1 MNIVKCGEKEFIA
14 KFLEVYPKSYIVNQ
28 WVPKVIMEV
37 SCDYVVRDVTS
48 LPYSKDELKIG
59 IMPDGP
65 KVKNKLRNL
74 VVVITAGNDVVV
86 RIHKDGV
93 AYNKDKEQECFTLLK
108 QAMSFSCSRLCKAIE
123 KLSDDDVNFVREE
136 MDRRTSE
143 IPMEQK
149 NRNAELFISI
159 LRNHDGKEVNSS
171 SEELGRRTS
180 ELSTEQKNRNA
191 GLFMSILNNNTS
203 KSKNKET
210 ALAERFKKEYRNTGK
225 TLNEVIA
232 GMQDG
237 SISDSVMLDIIKS
250 TIGDLTWNE

>member
-1 MNIVKCGEKEFIA
+1 MNMVKCGEKEFIA

-48 LPYSKDELKIG
+48 LPYSNDEMKIG

-74 VVVITAGNDVVV
+74 VVVITSGNDVVV

-108 QAMSFSCSRLCKAIE
+108 QAMSFSCDRLCKAIE

-149 NRNAELFISI
+149 NRNAELF
-159 LRNHDGKEVNSS
+159 
-171 SEELGRRTS
+171 
-180 ELSTEQKNRNA
+180 
-191 GLFMSILNNNTS
+191 MSILNNHTS
-203 KSKNKET
+203 NSKNKET

-225 TLNEVIA
+225 TLNEVIS

-237 SISDSVMLDIIKS
+237 SISDSVMLGIIKS

>member
-1 MNIVKCGEKEFIA
+1 MEK
-14 KFLEVYPKSYIVNQ
+14 KSYIVNQ
-28 WVPKVIMEV
+28 WVPEVIIEV
-37 SCDYVVRDVTS
+37 SFSCVVRDVTS

-65 KVKNKLRNL
+65 KAKNKLRNV

-86 RIHKDGV
+86 RIHRDGV

-108 QAMSFSCSRLCKAIE
+108 QAMSFSCDRLCKAIE

-149 NRNAELFISI
+149 QRNA
-159 LRNHDGKEVNSS
+159 K
-171 SEELGRRTS
+171 
-180 ELSTEQKNRNA
+180 
-191 GLFMSILNNNTS
+191 LFMDVLNNLTS

-210 ALAERFKKEYRNTGK
+210 ALAEKFKKEYRNTGK

-237 SISDSVMLDIIKS
+237 SISDSAMLGIIKS

>member
-48 LPYSKDELKIG
+48 LPYGKDDLKIG
-59 IMPDGP
+59 VMPDGP

-108 QAMSFSCSRLCKAIE
+108 QAMSFSCDRLCKAIE

-136 MDRRTSE
+136 MDSRTSE

-149 NRNAELFISI
+149 NRNAE
-159 LRNHDGKEVNSS
+159 
-171 SEELGRRTS
+171 
-180 ELSTEQKNRNA
+180 
-191 GLFMSILNNNTS
+191 LFMSILNNNTS

>member
-1 MNIVKCGEKEFIA
+1 MNMVKFGEKEFIA

-48 LPYSKDELKIG
+48 LPYSNDEMKIG

-74 VVVITAGNDVVV
+74 VVVINAGNDVVV

-93 AYNKDKEQECFTLLK
+93 AYNRDKEQECFTLLK
-108 QAMSFSCSRLCKAIE
+108 QAMSFSCDRLCKAIE

-149 NRNAELFISI
+149 NRNAELF
-159 LRNHDGKEVNSS
+159 
-171 SEELGRRTS
+171 
-180 ELSTEQKNRNA
+180 
-191 GLFMSILNNNTS
+191 MSILNNHTS

-237 SISDSVMLDIIKS
+237 SISDSMMLGIIKS

>member
-1 MNIVKCGEKEFIA
+1 MVKCGEKEFIA

-37 SCDYVVRDVTS
+37 SCDYVVRDVTAV
-48 LPYSKDELKIG
+48 PYSDGTMKIG

-65 KVKNKLRNL
+65 KVENKLRN
-74 VVVITAGNDVVV
+74 VAVVITAGNDVSV

-93 AYNKDKEQECFTLLK
+93 AYNRDKEQECFTLLK
-108 QAMSFSCSRLCKAIE
+108 QAMNFSCEVLCEAIE
-123 KLSDDDVNFVREE
+123 KLSYEDIISVREE
-136 MDRRTSE
+136 MDRR
-143 IPMEQK
+143 IPTKQK
-149 NRNAELFISI
+149 NRNAELFM
-159 LRNHDGKEVNSS
+159 D
-171 SEELGRRTS
+171 
-180 ELSTEQKNRNA
+180 
-191 GLFMSILNNNTS
+191 ILNNHTS

-237 SISDSVMLDIIKS
+237 SISDSVMLVIIKS

>member
-1 MNIVKCGEKEFIA
+1 
-14 KFLEVYPKSYIVNQ
+14 
-28 WVPKVIMEV
+28 MELSF
-37 SCDYVVRDVTS
+37 SCVVRDVTS
-48 LPYSKDELKIG
+48 LPYSNDELKIG

-65 KVKNKLRNL
+65 KVKNKLRNV
-74 VVVITAGNDVVV
+74 VVVITSGNDVVV
-86 RIHKDGV
+86 RIHSDGV

-108 QAMSFSCSRLCKAIE
+108 KAMSFSCDRLCKAIE

-149 NRNAELFISI
+149 NRNA
-159 LRNHDGKEVNSS
+159 K
-171 SEELGRRTS
+171 
-180 ELSTEQKNRNA
+180 
-191 GLFMSILNNNTS
+191 LFMDILNNHTS
-203 KSKNKET
+203 KSSNKET
-210 ALAERFKKEYRNTGK
+210 VLAEKFKKEYRNTGK

-237 SISDSVMLDIIKS
+237 SISDSAMLGIIKS

>member
-1 MNIVKCGEKEFIA
+1 MVKCGEKEFIA
-14 KFLEVYPKSYIVNQ
+14 KFLEVYPKSYIVIR

-48 LPYSKDELKIG
+48 LPYSNDEMKIG

-108 QAMSFSCSRLCKAIE
+108 QAMSFSCDRLCKAIE

-136 MDRRTSE
+136 MDR

-149 NRNAELFISI
+149 NRNAE
-159 LRNHDGKEVNSS
+159 
-171 SEELGRRTS
+171 
-180 ELSTEQKNRNA
+180 
-191 GLFMSILNNNTS
+191 LFMSILNNNTS

-237 SISDSVMLDIIKS
+237 SISDSVMLGIIKS

>member
-1 MNIVKCGEKEFIA
+1 MNMVKCGEKEFIA

-48 LPYSKDELKIG
+48 LPYGKDELKIG

-108 QAMSFSCSRLCKAIE
+108 QAMSFSCDRLCKAIE

-149 NRNAELFISI
+149 NRNAELFMSI
-159 LRNHDGKEVNSS
+159 LRNPDGKEVNSS
-171 SEELGRRTS
+171 SEEQGRRTS
-180 ELSTEQKNRNA
+180 DLSMEQKNRNA
-191 GLFMSILNNNTS
+191 NLFMSILNNNTS

-237 SISDSVMLDIIKS
+237 SISDSVMLGIIKS

>member
-1 MNIVKCGEKEFIA
+1 MNMVKYGEKEFIA

-28 WVPKVIMEV
+28 WVPKVIMKV

-48 LPYSKDELKIG
+48 LPYSSDELKIG

-108 QAMSFSCSRLCKAIE
+108 QAMSFSCDRLCKAIE

-136 MDRRTSE
+136 MDR

-149 NRNAELFISI
+149 NRNAELF
-159 LRNHDGKEVNSS
+159 
-171 SEELGRRTS
+171 
-180 ELSTEQKNRNA
+180 
-191 GLFMSILNNNTS
+191 MSVLNNNTS

-237 SISDSVMLDIIKS
+237 SISDSVMLGIIKS

>member
-1 MNIVKCGEKEFIA
+1 MNMVKCGEKEFIA
-14 KFLEVYPKSYIVNQ
+14 KFLEVYPKSYIVNK
-28 WVPKVIMEV
+28 WIPKVIMEL
-37 SCDYVVRDVTS
+37 SCDYVVRDVTYV
-48 LPYSKDELKIG
+48 PYGNDSMKIG

-108 QAMSFSCSRLCKAIE
+108 QAMSFSCDRLCKAIE

-136 MDRRTSE
+136 MDLRTSE

-149 NRNAELFISI
+149 NRNAELFMSI
-159 LRNHDGKEVNSS
+159 LRNHDGKEVNSP
-171 SEELGRRTS
+171 SEEQGRKTS
-180 ELSTEQKNRNA
+180 ELSMEQKKRNA
-191 GLFMSILNNNTS
+191 KLFMDVLNNHTS

-237 SISDSVMLDIIKS
+237 SISDSVMLGIIKS

>member
-48 LPYSKDELKIG
+48 LPYGKDDLKIG

-108 QAMSFSCSRLCKAIE
+108 QAMSFSCDRLCKAIE

-149 NRNAELFISI
+149 NRNAELF
-159 LRNHDGKEVNSS
+159 
-171 SEELGRRTS
+171 
-180 ELSTEQKNRNA
+180 
-191 GLFMSILNNNTS
+191 MSILNNNTS

-210 ALAERFKKEYRNTGK
+210 ALAEKFKKEYRNTGK

-237 SISDSVMLDIIKS
+237 SISDSVMLGIIKS

>member
-1 MNIVKCGEKEFIA
+1 MNMVKCGEKEFIA
-14 KFLEVYPKSYIVNQ
+14 KYLEVYPKSYIVNQ
-28 WVPKVIMEV
+28 WIPKVIMEV
-37 SCDYVVRDVTS
+37 SRDYVVRDVTS
-48 LPYSKDELKIG
+48 VPYGNDSMKIC

-65 KVKNKLRNL
+65 KVENKLRNL
-74 VVVITAGNDVVV
+74 AVVITAGNDVVV

-93 AYNKDKEQECFTLLK
+93 TYNKDKEQECFTLLK
-108 QAMSFSCSRLCKAIE
+108 QAMSFSCNRLCEAIE
-123 KLSDDDVNFVREE
+123 KLSDDDINFVREE

-143 IPMEQK
+143 IPMDQK
-149 NRNAELFISI
+149 NRNAELFMSI
-159 LRNHDGKEVNSS
+159 LRNPDGKEVNSS
-171 SEELGRRTS
+171 SEEQGRRTS
-180 ELSTEQKNRNA
+180 ELSMEQKQRNA
-191 GLFMSILNNNTS
+191 KLFMDVLNNHTS

-237 SISDSVMLDIIKS
+237 SISDSAMLGIIKS

>member
-28 WVPKVIMEV
+28 WVLRVIMEV
-37 SCDYVVRDVTS
+37 SRDYVVRDVTS

-149 NRNAELFISI
+149 NRNAELF
-159 LRNHDGKEVNSS
+159 
-171 SEELGRRTS
+171 
-180 ELSTEQKNRNA
+180 
-191 GLFMSILNNNTS
+191 MSILNNNTS

-210 ALAERFKKEYRNTGK
+210 ALEERFKKEYRNTGK

-237 SISDSVMLDIIKS
+237 SISDSVMLGIIKS

>member
-14 KFLEVYPKSYIVNQ
+14 KFLGVYPKSYIVNQ

>member
-1 MNIVKCGEKEFIA
+1 MNMVKCGEKEFIA

-28 WVPKVIMEV
+28 WVPKVIMEA

-48 LPYSKDELKIG
+48 LPYSNDEMKIG

-108 QAMSFSCSRLCKAIE
+108 QAMSFSCDRLCKAIE

-143 IPMEQK
+143 LSMEQK
-149 NRNAELFISI
+149 NRNA
-159 LRNHDGKEVNSS
+159 N
-171 SEELGRRTS
+171 
-180 ELSTEQKNRNA
+180 
-191 GLFMSILNNNTS
+191 LFMSILNNNTS

-237 SISDSVMLDIIKS
+237 SISDSVMLGIIKS

>member
-1 MNIVKCGEKEFIA
+1 MNMIKCGEKEFIA

-48 LPYSKDELKIG
+48 LPYSNDEMKIG

-108 QAMSFSCSRLCKAIE
+108 KAMSFSCDRLCKAIE

-149 NRNAELFISI
+149 NRNAELF
-159 LRNHDGKEVNSS
+159 
-171 SEELGRRTS
+171 
-180 ELSTEQKNRNA
+180 
-191 GLFMSILNNNTS
+191 MSILNNNMS

-237 SISDSVMLDIIKS
+237 SISDSVMLGIIKS

>member
-1 MNIVKCGEKEFIA
+1 MNMVKCGEKEFIA
-14 KFLEVYPKSYIVNQ
+14 KFLEVYPKSYIVKQ

-48 LPYSKDELKIG
+48 LPYSNDEMKIG

-65 KVKNKLRNL
+65 KVKNKLRNV
-74 VVVITAGNDVVV
+74 VVVITDGNDVVV

-108 QAMSFSCSRLCKAIE
+108 QAMSFSCDRLCKAIE

-136 MDRRTSE
+136 MDR

-149 NRNAELFISI
+149 NRNAE
-159 LRNHDGKEVNSS
+159 
-171 SEELGRRTS
+171 
-180 ELSTEQKNRNA
+180 
-191 GLFMSILNNNTS
+191 LFMSILNNNTS

-237 SISDSVMLDIIKS
+237 SISDSVMLGIIKS

>member
-1 MNIVKCGEKEFIA
+1 MVKCGEKEFIA

-48 LPYSKDELKIG
+48 LPYSNDEMKIG

-108 QAMSFSCSRLCKAIE
+108 KAMSFSCDRLCKAIE

-149 NRNAELFISI
+149 NRNAELF
-159 LRNHDGKEVNSS
+159 
-171 SEELGRRTS
+171 
-180 ELSTEQKNRNA
+180 
-191 GLFMSILNNNTS
+191 MSILNNNTN

-237 SISDSVMLDIIKS
+237 SISDSVMLGIIKS

>member
-1 MNIVKCGEKEFIA
+1 MNMVKCGEKEFIA

-48 LPYSKDELKIG
+48 LPYSNDEMKIG

-65 KVKNKLRNL
+65 KAKNKLRNL

-108 QAMSFSCSRLCKAIE
+108 QAMSFSCDRLCKAIE

-149 NRNAELFISI
+149 NRNA
-159 LRNHDGKEVNSS
+159 K
-171 SEELGRRTS
+171 
-180 ELSTEQKNRNA
+180 
-191 GLFMSILNNNTS
+191 LFMDILNNHTS
-203 KSKNKET
+203 NSSNKET
-210 ALAERFKKEYRNTGK
+210 VLAEKFKKEYRNTGK

-237 SISDSVMLDIIKS
+237 SISDSVMLGIIKS

>member
-1 MNIVKCGEKEFIA
+1 MNMVKCGEKEFIA

-28 WVPKVIMEV
+28 WVPEVIIEV
-37 SCDYVVRDVTS
+37 SFSCVVRDVTS

-65 KVKNKLRNL
+65 KAKNKLRNV

-86 RIHKDGV
+86 RIHRDGV

-108 QAMSFSCSRLCKAIE
+108 QAMSFSCDRLCKAIE

-149 NRNAELFISI
+149 QRNA
-159 LRNHDGKEVNSS
+159 K
-171 SEELGRRTS
+171 
-180 ELSTEQKNRNA
+180 
-191 GLFMSILNNNTS
+191 LFMDVLNNLTS

-210 ALAERFKKEYRNTGK
+210 ALAEKFKKEYRNTGK

-237 SISDSVMLDIIKS
+237 SISDSAMLGIIKS

>member
-1 MNIVKCGEKEFIA
+1 MNMVKCEEKEFIA
-14 KFLEVYPKSYIVNQ
+14 KYLEVYPKSYIVNQ
-28 WVPKVIMEV
+28 WIPKVIMEV

-48 LPYSKDELKIG
+48 VPYGSDKLKIC

-65 KVKNKLRNL
+65 KVKNKLRNV

-93 AYNKDKEQECFTLLK
+93 AYNKDKEQDCFTLLK
-108 QAMSFSCSRLCKAIE
+108 QAMYFSCDRLCKAIE

-136 MDRRTSE
+136 MDRRASE

-149 NRNAELFISI
+149 NRNAEI
-159 LRNHDGKEVNSS
+159 
-171 SEELGRRTS
+171 
-180 ELSTEQKNRNA
+180 
-191 GLFMSILNNNTS
+191 FMDIFNDHTS
-203 KSKNKET
+203 KSKNKRST
-210 ALAERFKKEYRNTGK
+210 LAEKFKKEYRNTGK

-237 SISDSVMLDIIKS
+237 SISNSEMLEIIKS

>member
-1 MNIVKCGEKEFIA
+1 MNMVKCGEKEFIA

-48 LPYSKDELKIG
+48 LPYSNDEMKIG

-108 QAMSFSCSRLCKAIE
+108 QAMSFSCDRLCKAIE

-149 NRNAELFISI
+149 NRNAE
-159 LRNHDGKEVNSS
+159 
-171 SEELGRRTS
+171 
-180 ELSTEQKNRNA
+180 
-191 GLFMSILNNNTS
+191 LFMSILNNNTS

-237 SISDSVMLDIIKS
+237 SISDSVMLGIIKS

>member
-1 MNIVKCGEKEFIA
+1 MNMVKCGEKEFIA

-48 LPYSKDELKIG
+48 LPYSNDEMKIG

-108 QAMSFSCSRLCKAIE
+108 QAMSFSCDRLCKAIE

-143 IPMEQK
+143 MSMEQK
-149 NRNAELFISI
+149 NRNAELFMSI

-171 SEELGRRTS
+171 SEEQGRRAS
-180 ELSTEQKNRNA
+180 ELSMEQKNRNA
-191 GLFMSILNNNTS
+191 NFFMSILNNNTS

-237 SISDSVMLDIIKS
+237 SISDSVMLGIIKS

>member
-1 MNIVKCGEKEFIA
+1 MNMVKFGEKEFIA

-48 LPYSKDELKIG
+48 LPYSKDEMKIG

-108 QAMSFSCSRLCKAIE
+108 QAMSFSCDRLCKAIE

-149 NRNAELFISI
+149 NRNAE
-159 LRNHDGKEVNSS
+159 
-171 SEELGRRTS
+171 
-180 ELSTEQKNRNA
+180 
-191 GLFMSILNNNTS
+191 LFMSILNNNTS

-237 SISDSVMLDIIKS
+237 SISDSVMLGIIKS

>member
-1 MNIVKCGEKEFIA
+1 MNMVKCGEKEFIA

-48 LPYSKDELKIG
+48 LPYSNDEMKIG

-65 KVKNKLRNL
+65 KVKNKLRNV
-74 VVVITAGNDVVV
+74 VVVITDGNDVVV

-108 QAMSFSCSRLCKAIE
+108 QAMSFSCDRLCKAIE

-136 MDRRTSE
+136 MDR

-149 NRNAELFISI
+149 NRNAELF
-159 LRNHDGKEVNSS
+159 
-171 SEELGRRTS
+171 
-180 ELSTEQKNRNA
+180 
-191 GLFMSILNNNTS
+191 MSILNNHTS

-237 SISDSVMLDIIKS
+237 SISDSVMLGIIKS

>member
-1 MNIVKCGEKEFIA
+1 MNMVKCGEKEFIA

-37 SCDYVVRDVTS
+37 SCDYVVRDVTAV
-48 LPYSKDELKIG
+48 PYSDGTMKIG

-93 AYNKDKEQECFTLLK
+93 AYNRDKEQECFTLLK
-108 QAMSFSCSRLCKAIE
+108 QAMNFSCEVLCEAIE
-123 KLSDDDVNFVREE
+123 KLSYEDIISVREE
-136 MDRRTSE
+136 MDRR
-143 IPMEQK
+143 IPTKQK
-149 NRNAELFISI
+149 NRNAE
-159 LRNHDGKEVNSS
+159 
-171 SEELGRRTS
+171 
-180 ELSTEQKNRNA
+180 
-191 GLFMSILNNNTS
+191 LFMSILNNNTS

-237 SISDSVMLDIIKS
+237 SISDSVMLGIIKS

>member
-1 MNIVKCGEKEFIA
+1 MNMVKCGEKEFIA

-48 LPYSKDELKIG
+48 LPYSNDEMKIG

-74 VVVITAGNDVVV
+74 VVVINAGNDVVV

-108 QAMSFSCSRLCKAIE
+108 KAMSFSCDRLCKAIE
-123 KLSDDDVNFVREE
+123 KLSDDDINFVREE

-149 NRNAELFISI
+149 NRNAELF
-159 LRNHDGKEVNSS
+159 
-171 SEELGRRTS
+171 
-180 ELSTEQKNRNA
+180 
-191 GLFMSILNNNTS
+191 MSILNNHTS

-210 ALAERFKKEYRNTGK
+210 TLAERFKKEYRNTGK

-237 SISDSVMLDIIKS
+237 SISDSVMLGIIKS

>member
-1 MNIVKCGEKEFIA
+1 MNMVKCGEKEFIA

-28 WVPKVIMEV
+28 WVQKVIMEV

-48 LPYSKDELKIG
+48 LPYSNDEMKIG

-74 VVVITAGNDVVV
+74 VVVITDGNDVVV

-108 QAMSFSCSRLCKAIE
+108 QAMSFSCDRLCKAIE

-136 MDRRTSE
+136 MDR

-149 NRNAELFISI
+149 NRNAELFMSI
-159 LRNHDGKEVNSS
+159 LRNPDGKEVNSS
-171 SEELGRRTS
+171 SEEQGRRTS
-180 ELSTEQKNRNA
+180 ELSMEQKNRNA
-191 GLFMSILNNNTS
+191 NLFMSILNNNTS

-237 SISDSVMLDIIKS
+237 SISDSVMLGIIKS

>member
-1 MNIVKCGEKEFIA
+1 MNMVKCGEKEFIA

-28 WVPKVIMEV
+28 WIPEVIMELSF
-37 SCDYVVRDVTS
+37 SCVVRDVTS
-48 LPYSKDELKIG
+48 LPYSNDELKIG

-65 KVKNKLRNL
+65 KAKNKLRNL

-86 RIHKDGV
+86 RIHRDGV

-108 QAMSFSCSRLCKAIE
+108 KAMSFSCDRLCKAIE

-149 NRNAELFISI
+149 QRNA
-159 LRNHDGKEVNSS
+159 K
-171 SEELGRRTS
+171 
-180 ELSTEQKNRNA
+180 
-191 GLFMSILNNNTS
+191 LFMDVLNNLTS

-210 ALAERFKKEYRNTGK
+210 ALAEKFKKEYRNTGK

-237 SISDSVMLDIIKS
+237 SISDSAMLGIIKS

>member
-1 MNIVKCGEKEFIA
+1 MNMVKCGEKEFIA
-14 KFLEVYPKSYIVNQ
+14 KFLEVYPKSYIVKQ
-28 WVPKVIMEV
+28 WVPEVIMEV
-37 SCDYVVRDVTS
+37 SRDYVVRDVTS
-48 LPYSKDELKIG
+48 LPYSKDELKVG

-108 QAMSFSCSRLCKAIE
+108 QAMSFSCDRLCKAIE

-136 MDRRTSE
+136 MDR

-149 NRNAELFISI
+149 NRNAELFMSI
-159 LRNHDGKEVNSS
+159 LRNPDGKEVNSS
-171 SEELGRRTS
+171 SEEQGRRTS
-180 ELSTEQKNRNA
+180 ELSMEQKNRNA
-191 GLFMSILNNNTS
+191 NLFMSILNNNTS

-210 ALAERFKKEYRNTGK
+210 ALAERFKKEYRNT
-225 TLNEVIA
+225 
-232 GMQDG
+232 
-237 SISDSVMLDIIKS
+237 
-250 TIGDLTWNE
+250 

>member
-1 MNIVKCGEKEFIA
+1 MNMVKCGEKEFIA

-48 LPYSKDELKIG
+48 LPYSNDEMKIG

-108 QAMSFSCSRLCKAIE
+108 KAMSFSCDRLCKAIE

-143 IPMEQK
+143 LSMEQK
-149 NRNAELFISI
+149 NRNAELF
-159 LRNHDGKEVNSS
+159 
-171 SEELGRRTS
+171 
-180 ELSTEQKNRNA
+180 
-191 GLFMSILNNNTS
+191 MSILNNHTS

-237 SISDSVMLDIIKS
+237 SISDSVMLGIIKS

>member
-1 MNIVKCGEKEFIA
+1 MNMVKCGEKEFIA

-28 WVPKVIMEV
+28 WVPKVIMEA

-48 LPYSKDELKIG
+48 LPYSNDEMKIG

-108 QAMSFSCSRLCKAIE
+108 QAMSFSCDRLCKAIE

-149 NRNAELFISI
+149 NRNAE
-159 LRNHDGKEVNSS
+159 
-171 SEELGRRTS
+171 
-180 ELSTEQKNRNA
+180 
-191 GLFMSILNNNTS
+191 LFMSILNNNTS

-237 SISDSVMLDIIKS
+237 SISDSVMLGIIKS

>member
-1 MNIVKCGEKEFIA
+1 MNMVKCGEKEFIA

-28 WVPKVIMEV
+28 WVPKVIMEA

-48 LPYSKDELKIG
+48 LPYSNDEMKIG

-65 KVKNKLRNL
+65 KVKNKLCNL

-108 QAMSFSCSRLCKAIE
+108 QAMSFSCDRLCKAIE

-143 IPMEQK
+143 IPMKQK
-149 NRNAELFISI
+149 NRNAELF
-159 LRNHDGKEVNSS
+159 
-171 SEELGRRTS
+171 
-180 ELSTEQKNRNA
+180 
-191 GLFMSILNNNTS
+191 MSILNNHTS

-237 SISDSVMLDIIKS
+237 SISDSVMLGIIKS

>member
-1 MNIVKCGEKEFIA
+1 MNIVKCGEKEFIE

-28 WVPKVIMEV
+28 WVLRVITEV

-48 LPYSKDELKIG
+48 LPYSKDDLKIG

-149 NRNAELFISI
+149 NRNA
-159 LRNHDGKEVNSS
+159 
-171 SEELGRRTS
+171 
-180 ELSTEQKNRNA
+180 

-210 ALAERFKKEYRNTGK
+210 ALAERFKKEYRNSGK

>member
-1 MNIVKCGEKEFIA
+1 MNMVKCGEKEFIA

-37 SCDYVVRDVTS
+37 SCDYVVRDVTAV
-48 LPYSKDELKIG
+48 PYSDGTMKIG

-65 KVKNKLRNL
+65 KVENKLRN
-74 VVVITAGNDVVV
+74 VAVVITAGNDVVV

-108 QAMSFSCSRLCKAIE
+108 QAMSFSCDRLCKAIE
-123 KLSDDDVNFVREE
+123 KLSDDDINFVREE

-143 IPMEQK
+143 LSMEQK
-149 NRNAELFISI
+149 NRNAELF
-159 LRNHDGKEVNSS
+159 
-171 SEELGRRTS
+171 
-180 ELSTEQKNRNA
+180 
-191 GLFMSILNNNTS
+191 MSILNNHTS

-237 SISDSVMLDIIKS
+237 SISDSVMLGIIKS

>member
-48 LPYSKDELKIG
+48 LPYSKDDLKIG

-149 NRNAELFISI
+149 NRNAELF
-159 LRNHDGKEVNSS
+159 
-171 SEELGRRTS
+171 
-180 ELSTEQKNRNA
+180 
-191 GLFMSILNNNTS
+191 MSILNNNTS

-237 SISDSVMLDIIKS
+237 SISDSVMLGIIKS

>member
-1 MNIVKCGEKEFIA
+1 MNMVKCGEKEFIA

-37 SCDYVVRDVTS
+37 SCDYVVRDVTAV
-48 LPYSKDELKIG
+48 PYSDGTMKIG

-65 KVKNKLRNL
+65 KVENKLRN
-74 VVVITAGNDVVV
+74 VAVVINAGNDVYV

-108 QAMSFSCSRLCKAIE
+108 QAMNFSCEVLCEAIE
-123 KLSDDDVNFVREE
+123 KLSYEDIISVREE
-136 MDRRTSE
+136 MDRR
-143 IPMEQK
+143 IPTKQK
-149 NRNAELFISI
+149 NRNAELFM
-159 LRNHDGKEVNSS
+159 D
-171 SEELGRRTS
+171 
-180 ELSTEQKNRNA
+180 
-191 GLFMSILNNNTS
+191 ILNNHTS

-237 SISDSVMLDIIKS
+237 SIPDSVMLGIIKS

>member
-1 MNIVKCGEKEFIA
+1 MWRKKEFIA

-28 WVPKVIMEV
+28 WVPEVIMEV
-37 SCDYVVRDVTS
+37 SFSCVVRDVTS

-65 KVKNKLRNL
+65 KAKNKLRNV

-86 RIHKDGV
+86 RIHRDDV

-108 QAMSFSCSRLCKAIE
+108 KAMSFSCDRLCKAIE

-149 NRNAELFISI
+149 QRNA
-159 LRNHDGKEVNSS
+159 K
-171 SEELGRRTS
+171 
-180 ELSTEQKNRNA
+180 
-191 GLFMSILNNNTS
+191 LFMDVLNNLTS

-210 ALAERFKKEYRNTGK
+210 ALAEKFKKEYRNTGK

-237 SISDSVMLDIIKS
+237 SISDSAMLGIIKS